1 MTQWLAVAVGGAL
14 GAVARFAVARVSTTL
29 LGPAFP
35 FGTLLVN
42 VLGSFVAG
50 LLYVRLI
57 EQGIA
62 DGGLRA
68 LLIVGFLGAF
78 TTFSAF
84 SVETLRLLE
93 DVGLG
98 SALLNVALNLLLCLG
113 ACMVGLSI
121 GRAYGSAV

>member
-1 MTQWLAVAVGGAL
+1 MTQWLAVAAGGAL
-14 GAVARFAVARVSTTL
+14 GAVARFAVVRMSTAL

-42 VLGSFVAG
+42 VLGSFAAA

-57 EQGIA
+57 EQGVA
-62 DGGLRA
+62 DGTLRA

-84 SVETLRLLE
+84 SVETLRLIE
-93 DVGLG
+93 DVGPG
-98 SALLNVALNLLLCLG
+98 SALLNVLLNLLLCFG
-113 ACMVGLSI
+113 ACAIGLWI
-121 GRAYGSAV
+121 GREYGS